1 MSFIWSTFL
10 IICIVFSCIFL
21 SPQVVVESIS
31 NSSKG
36 AIENIFV
43 IASMLIFWS
52 GMFNILSSC
61 DFLSKFSKKI
71 YGFFSFLFK
80 KDEVSEKAKEYI
92 SLNIISNLMGVGNAA
107 TVNSLKGIEEL
118 QKNNRD
124 KKKLN
129 RSMATFI
136 VLNTASMQIIPTSM
150 ISLRTLYNSQ
160 NPSQIILPVI
170 SVSVISLI
178 VALISLRIMWRY
190 YE

>member
-1 MSFIWSTFL
+1 MSFIWSAFL
-10 IICIVFSCIFL
+10 IICIIFSCIFL
-21 SPQVVVESIS
+21 SPEVVVESIS

-52 GMFNILSSC
+52 GMFNILSNC
-61 DFLSKFSKKI
+61 NILSKASKKL
-71 YGFFSFLFK
+71 YSLVSFLFK
-80 KDEVSEKAKEYI
+80 KDEVSDKAKEYI
-92 SLNIISNLMGVGNAA
+92 SLNIASNLMGVGNAA

-118 QKNNRD
+118 QNSNKD
-124 KKKLN
+124 KKRLN

-160 NPSQIILPVI
+160 NPSEIILPVI
-170 SVSVISLI
+170 CVSFISLI
-178 VALISLRIMWRY
+178 IAFVALKILWRF

>member
-1 MSFIWSTFL
+1 
-10 IICIVFSCIFL
+10 
-21 SPQVVVESIS
+21 
-31 NSSKG
+31 
-36 AIENIFV
+36 
-43 IASMLIFWS
+43 
-52 GMFNILSSC
+52 
-61 DFLSKFSKKI
+61 
-71 YGFFSFLFK
+71 
-80 KDEVSEKAKEYI
+80 
-92 SLNIISNLMGVGNAA
+92 MGVGNAA

-170 SVSVISLI
+170 CVSVISLI
-178 VALISLRIMWRY
+178 VALISLRIMWRF

>member
-1 MSFIWSTFL
+1 
-10 IICIVFSCIFL
+10 
-21 SPQVVVESIS
+21 
-31 NSSKG
+31 
-36 AIENIFV
+36 
-43 IASMLIFWS
+43 
-52 GMFNILSSC
+52 
-61 DFLSKFSKKI
+61 
-71 YGFFSFLFK
+71 
-80 KDEVSEKAKEYI
+80 
-92 SLNIISNLMGVGNAA
+92 MGVGNAA

>member
-1 MSFIWSTFL
+1 
-10 IICIVFSCIFL
+10 
-21 SPQVVVESIS
+21 
-31 NSSKG
+31 
-36 AIENIFV
+36 
-43 IASMLIFWS
+43 
-52 GMFNILSSC
+52 MFNILSNCSI
-61 DFLSKFSKKI
+61 LSRISKKI
-71 YGFFSFLFK
+71 YNFFSFLFK

>member
-1 MSFIWSTFL
+1 MR
-10 IICIVFSCIFL
+10 
-21 SPQVVVESIS
+21 
-31 NSSKG
+31 
-36 AIENIFV
+36 
-43 IASMLIFWS
+43 
-52 GMFNILSSC
+52 
-61 DFLSKFSKKI
+61 
-71 YGFFSFLFK
+71 
-80 KDEVSEKAKEYI
+80 KAKEYI

-118 QKNNRD
+118 QKDNRD

-160 NPSQIILPVI
+160 NPSEIILPVI
-170 SVSVISLI
+170 CVSVISLI
-178 VALISLRIMWRY
+178 VALISLRIMWRF

>member
-10 IICIVFSCIFL
+10 ILCIVFSCIFL

-52 GMFNILSSC
+52 GMFNILSNCS
-61 DFLSKFSKKI
+61 FLSKFAKKV
-71 YGFFSFLFK
+71 YNFFSFLFK
-80 KDEVSEKAKEYI
+80 KEEVSEKAKEYI
-92 SLNIISNLMGVGNAA
+92 SLNVISNLMGVGNAA

-118 QKNNRD
+118 QKDNRN

-160 NPSQIILPVI
+160 NPSEIILPVI
-170 SVSVISLI
+170 CVSVISLI
-178 VALISLRIMWRY
+178 IALISLRIMWRF